1 MTSTQSV
8 APSVL
13 VRQVAKLKQNLESV
27 TADELF
33 AYLHKQKKLA
43 PAIELTT
50 RQFKSARFFESGTIN
65 YRARTA
71 DILQMAAD
79 LEQTAGLGSRSGRTR
94 DLFTPSSSTAQQ
106 IRDLLPLNK
115 IYFTRAVYQYVGLY
129 TILELATSYN
139 RTPTGHK
146 FTFLPVPIYVNSY
159 PFHNLT
165 TWFSGD
171 DVLFYLENLERSP
184 TTPPR
189 YIAEPDAREW
199 IGHAVPSRIFV
210 DPGVQP

>member
-13 VRQVAKLKQNLESV
+13 VKQVAKLKQNLESV

-65 YRARTA
+65 YRARTS
-71 DILQMAAD
+71 DILKMAAD
-79 LEQTAGLGSRSGRTR
+79 LEQTAGLGGRR
-94 DLFTPSSSTAQQ
+94 DRARNLLTPSSSTAQQ
-106 IRDLLPLNK
+106 IRDLLPVK
-115 IYFTRAVYQYVGLY
+115 VIYLTRAVYDYVSLSS
-129 TILELATSYN
+129 ILDLAMSYS
-139 RTPTGHK
+139 RTPTGHR
-146 FTFLPVPIYVNSY
+146 FSSLPIPVYVNSY

-165 TWFSGD
+165 TWFSAG
-171 DVLFYLENLERSP
+171 DVLFYLENPERDL
-184 TTPPR
+184 TTSAR

-199 IGHAVPSRIFV
+199 IGQAVGSRIFV
-210 DPGVQP
+210 DPGVRP